1 MKRYYLLIALWA
13 VMGFVVGFVVVDE
26 GLKQQSIVY
35 VKPEIPLNEGLQY
48 KTAQLELD
56 RIEDSKLPYY
66 QSRDARSMVG
76 TNDRR

>member
-35 VKPEIPLNEGLQY
+35 VKPEIPH
-48 KTAQLELD
+48 
-56 RIEDSKLPYY
+56 Y